1 METSVRAYVWC
12 ALNPSPAVRKHVDE
26 WVDEFA
32 DVWRFGGTVGSQ
44 PRTSLAQRTPSRA
57 VDARTRAQYG
67 EERAMRGKRSV
78 TNISTCR
85 DGCNT
90 H

>member
-1 METSVRAYVWC
+1 MRAFAWCRC
-12 ALNPSPAVRKHVDE
+12 ALNPSPSSVREHVDE

-67 EERAMRGKRSV
+67 EERAMRGKAARSV
-78 TNISTCR
+78 TNIRTCI
-85 DGCNT
+85 
-90 H
+90 